1 MRYVRARLET
11 EYQEMTYRIF
21 VTDYFKG
28 LGRFNG
34 ERYADIIAQVHKPVE
49 TRNADEIISDIKFKL
64 SQLGGE

>member
-1 MRYVRARLET
+1 
-11 EYQEMTYRIF
+11 MTYRIF